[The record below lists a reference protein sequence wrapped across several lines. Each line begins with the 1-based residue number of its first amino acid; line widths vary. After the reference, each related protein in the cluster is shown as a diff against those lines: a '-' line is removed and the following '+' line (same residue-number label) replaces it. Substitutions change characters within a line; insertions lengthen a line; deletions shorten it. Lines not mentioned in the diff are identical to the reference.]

1 MRMVQLGIYFI
12 GPSWGNMT
20 KNEFTLPCNFTYNVN
35 FRHVVRYELAMPCR
49 SRNSWWQTRKEPEGS
64 GHFSWTQ
71 LLFCV
76 CVGVLSDFNHIRLF
90 ATPMDCG
97 LPGSSVHGILQA
109 RILESVAI
117 SSSRGSSWPGI
128 EPTSL
133 MPPALAGRF
142 FTISA
147 SWEGPSFYW
156 FESFLRWPEIISLL
170 GTQVDGTFSA
180 CP

>member
-1 MRMVQLGIYFI
+1 MVKLWERWFCFHITKVSVWVLHLLYEDGAVWYLLHR
-12 GPSWGNMT
+12 PAWGNMT

-64 GHFSWTQ
+64 SHFSWTQ

-76 CVGVLSDFNHIRLF
+76 CVGVLSGFNHFQLF
-90 ATPMDCG
+90 ATPMDCS

-117 SSSRGSSWPGI
+117 SSSRGSSWPRDW
-128 EPTSL
+128 TY
-133 MPPALAGRF
+133 
-142 FTISA
+142 ISYA
-147 SWEGPSFYW
+147 SC
-156 FESFLRWPEIISLL
+156 ISR
-170 GTQVDGTFSA
+170 QVLYY
-180 CP
+180 